1 MYTEQG
7 IQHILALLQYGHS
20 LDDLMGQLIQGSLK
34 TLILELGI
42 PENPFMQDYN
52 VLHLLTT
59 NSWIKAVWQFQNQYQ
74 IQIETDLLTLSI
86 SQVNDRFLI
95 WSFKQAGIKGT
106 KLAKINWCRI
116 YLKVTLANICD
127 GTGMYILPDMW
138 AGQPNQTF
146 TSGYQWP
153 NQDH

>member
-59 NSWIKAVWQFQNQYQ
+59 NSWIKTAWQFQKQQQ
-74 IQIETDLLTLSI
+74 IQIEIDLPTLSI
-86 SQVNDRFLI
+86 SKVN
-95 WSFKQAGIKGT
+95 
-106 KLAKINWCRI
+106 N
-116 YLKVTLANICD
+116 
-127 GTGMYILPDMW
+127 
-138 AGQPNQTF
+138 
-146 TSGYQWP
+146 
-153 NQDH
+153 